1 MENSD
6 KLGLVYDVLIQMP
19 SGSSSGNRGSTGTSS
34 ATRFSRSAA
43 PGKHHKVMDAD
54 DIATFRKVLFSN
66 FSPSSDK
73 SATDAHLT
81 GDGVHQ
87 AAGTVRPDRF
97 TDEHSAQVPP
107 QPSTTKARREEGSI
121 VRSVGGSG

>member
-6 KLGLVYDVLIQMP
+6 KLGLIYDVLIQLP
-19 SGSSSGNRGSTGTSS
+19 SGVGSSGGSSSGHHNARG

-43 PGKHHKVMDAD
+43 PGKHHEVMDAH

-66 FSPSSDK
+66 FAPSSDK
-73 SATDAHLT
+73 SATAAHLT

-87 AAGTVRPDRF
+87 AADKVRQDGH
-97 TDEHSAQVPP
+97 TDKSSDQFSRKPATSE
-107 QPSTTKARREEGSI
+107 ARRQEGEI
-121 VRSVGGSG
+121 V